1 MIVYNEFNFI
11 EKGAEVNSETN
22 EGVTPLHDAVDR
34 ADPEIVQILLK
45 NNASPLIKAE
55 KGLVF

>member
-1 MIVYNEFNFI
+1 MPILWSFA
-11 EKGAEVNSETN
+11 EKGAEVNCETN

-34 ADPEIVQILLK
+34 EDSEIVQLLLK

-55 KGLVF
+55 KG